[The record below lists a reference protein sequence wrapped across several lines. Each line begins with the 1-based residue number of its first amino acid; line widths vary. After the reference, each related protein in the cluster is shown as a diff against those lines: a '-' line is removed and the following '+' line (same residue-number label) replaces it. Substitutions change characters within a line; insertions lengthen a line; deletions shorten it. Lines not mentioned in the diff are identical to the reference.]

1 MRNFREF
8 TFWKD
13 AVLLAKDICI
23 LTRDF
28 PPEERYA
35 LGDQIRRA
43 SVSIASNIAEGS
55 GRSSDSDFAHFLDIA
70 LGSSYEVETQIY
82 IAEQLNYFSKEERQ
96 ELIDRIRSIQRRISS
111 FIKSIREGRSL

>member
-23 LTRDF
+23 YTRRF
-28 PPEERYA
+28 PSEERYA
-35 LGDQIRRA
+35 LGDQLRRA
-43 SVSIASNIAEGS
+43 CISIASNIAEGA

-70 LGSSYEVETQIY
+70 LESSYEVETQIY
-82 IAEQLNYFSKEERQ
+82 IAELLNYFSKEERQ
-96 ELIDRIRSIQRRISS
+96 ELINRVKSIQRRISS
-111 FIKSIREGRSL
+111 FIIGVRKG